1 LPRAPGGADDDD
13 GVGSGARKLCRKLVV
28 ALRLTEHEPVF
39 NCKILTFDVAK
50 VAKAAE

>member
-1 LPRAPGGADDDD
+1 MA
-13 GVGSGARKLCRKLVV
+13 SGAERKLCRKLVV

-39 NCKILTFDVAK
+39 DCKILTFDVAK